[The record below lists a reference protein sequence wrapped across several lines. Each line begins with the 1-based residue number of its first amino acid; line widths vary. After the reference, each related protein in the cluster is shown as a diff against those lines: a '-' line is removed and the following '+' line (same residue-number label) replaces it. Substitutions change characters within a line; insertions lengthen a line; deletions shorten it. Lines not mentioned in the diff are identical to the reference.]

1 LIQHDP
7 EFLAAGRLKI
17 LRQVGEAIQ
26 ELHNKDWIHIY
37 NLFLL
42 EGHRMIFFRANSRT
56 LADIKPDNVLV
67 NWHSD
72 KVGSKTVSNAALGD
86 FDLVF
91 RLENAK
97 PCNTPYAIGNAMWRS
112 PEGQTGK
119 GVTRASDIY
128 SFGLVVS

>member
-1 LIQHDP
+1 
-7 EFLAAGRLKI
+7 
-17 LRQVGEAIQ
+17 
-26 ELHNKDWIHIY
+26 
-37 NLFLL
+37 
-42 EGHRMIFFRANSRT
+42 
-56 LADIKPDNVLV
+56 LADIKPDKVLV

-72 KVGSKTVSNAALGD
+72 KVGSKTVNNAALGD
-86 FDLVF
+86 FDLIF

-97 PCNTPYAIGNAMWRS
+97 PCNTPYTIGNAMWRS